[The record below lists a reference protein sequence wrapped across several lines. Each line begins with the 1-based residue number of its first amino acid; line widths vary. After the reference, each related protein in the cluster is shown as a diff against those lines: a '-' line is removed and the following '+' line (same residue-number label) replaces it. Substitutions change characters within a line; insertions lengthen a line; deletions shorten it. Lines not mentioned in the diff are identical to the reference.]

1 MARHPAIAFSKIAT
15 KPNDGLS
22 VGLDITLWPFDK
34 MPILVFHS
42 NPFAVDQNFIITVG
56 QIIC

>member
-1 MARHPAIAFSKIAT
+1 MRSRFPAFIR
-15 KPNDGLS
+15 
-22 VGLDITLWPFDK
+22 LDIALWPSDK

-56 QIIC
+56 QIIG